1 MIVDQTQTIYSN
13 INKKKKKESNSYSIF
28 DTKKETISPFYTLFL
43 APILYQRNISTLSKN
58 PTQRIHFPPPFSLSK
73 PPNIQRSFRAFPSP
87 SPSPFKPINSRFWWS
102 RRQRQSFAF
111 QEPPLR
117 SLHTVTVP
125 GWTRSKKV
133 SPSRGTGSVSKL
145 SLNCVQGLETIEQ
158 CRGHGRVSP
167 RREWN
172 Q

>member
-1 MIVDQTQTIYSN
+1 MIVDQIQTIYSN
-13 INKKKKKESNSYSIF
+13 INKKKKRKKVTRIQYSIQREKQF
-28 DTKKETISPFYTLFL
+28 HPSISRSSPPSFTNAIFQPSRRILLKEYTFLLLFHS
-43 APILYQRNISTLSKN
+43 RS
-58 PTQRIHFPPPFSLSK
+58 

-87 SPSPFKPINSRFWWS
+87 PSSPFKPINSRFWWS

-117 SLHTVTVP
+117 SLHTVP

-145 SLNCVQGLETIEQ
+145 SLNWVQGLETIEQ

-167 RREWN
+167 RGEWN